1 VLLFMLFVTANMH
14 AQDFSFLD
22 SPPPPPYC
30 ALLTT
35 SLQIW
40 HMQSAFPTLL
50 RCMFSLPRTFLSAKF
65 SPGKRT
71 PAINFLNVCC
81 PCYISLQQC
90 PPRDID
96 MICVAFLSLLLQG
109 LTSWIHLCCIP
120 YLYYSLSTH
129 WWSQ

>member
-1 VLLFMLFVTANMH
+1 MH
-14 AQDFSFLD
+14 AQDFFFLD
-22 SPPPPPYC
+22 SPPPPPPYC

-50 RCMFSLPRTFLSAKF
+50 RCMFSLPRTFLSGKF

-71 PAINFLNVCC
+71 PAINFLDVCC

-90 PPRDID
+90 PPRHID

-120 YLYYSLSTH
+120 YLYYSLGTH